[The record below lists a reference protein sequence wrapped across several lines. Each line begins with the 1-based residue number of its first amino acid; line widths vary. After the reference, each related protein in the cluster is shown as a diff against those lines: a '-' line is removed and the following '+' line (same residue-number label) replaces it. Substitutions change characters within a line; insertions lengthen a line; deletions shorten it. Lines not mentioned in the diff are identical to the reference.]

1 MNICEDGCRRHEK
14 KAGMTMA
21 EVAEKISISESYYSM
36 IEAGERQKQMDITL
50 AVKLADVLGL
60 SIESVVAMERE
71 DVSA

>member
-1 MNICEDGCRRHEK
+1 MRRWLQKARK

>member
-1 MNICEDGCRRHEK
+1 MVAEGTK